1 MLNKLFMTDSL
12 MNDTFSSRLS
22 SMLSN
27 RLSSMLSDKLSSM
40 LNSKLSSMLSSKH
53 SSKPSS
59 NNNRRYFTRNNN
71 CSNSD
76 YNNRGTW
83 RTRRYWKGL
92 DWVNLPKN
100 RQEYKPDVSEW
111 LNYNNN
117 TALLQR
123 LIPY

>member
-1 MLNKLFMTDSL
+1 MLNKLLMTDSL
-12 MNDTFSSRLS
+12 MND
-22 SMLSN
+22 MLSN
-27 RLSSMLSDKLSSM
+27 KLSSM

-59 NNNRRYFTRNNN
+59 NNSRRYSTRNNN

-76 YNNRGTW
+76 CNNKGTS
-83 RTRRYWKGL
+83 RTGRYWKGF

-111 LNYNNN
+111 LNYNTN
-117 TALLQR
+117 TALLER
-123 LIPY
+123 LIPC